1 LLTGLIALS
10 DRDEAVFTY
19 AQDILHVQ
27 RKGNP
32 HMNLADTTVAQ
43 ICSKTSELIYAG
55 QYEAAREELGSLWRG
70 IGERPLLTITPRLN
84 AEILLQC
91 GTLSSWL
98 GVTSQLDVQEKA
110 QDLLTEALRIF
121 QKLSLTTKVSEA
133 QYELGM
139 CYFRQGAYD
148 EARIV
153 LDEAMKGLEDEELQ
167 AKILIRR
174 TIIEIWVGKY
184 HEAWN
189 MLERARPAFDN
200 STHALKGRWH
210 GQMALILRKIA
221 TAEGRA
227 DYADRAIIEFT
238 AAIYHYEQAKH
249 ERYCAINLNNLAM
262 LLYKMERF
270 DEAHEH
276 LDRAQE
282 FLQRLNDIGLLAQV
296 EETRAR
302 VLLAEECYLEAI
314 QVIIGVVN
322 IFEKGGEHALL
333 TDALTIKATVQSRLR
348 EYELSL
354 DTFRRAIKIAET
366 SGALYNAARAILSMI
381 EEHGKRLSERELYR
395 LYERADRW
403 LALTQDAEDV
413 ARLRGCARIVTRKLF
428 GPELDEDFAFYETVL
443 QYEARFIE
451 QALREEKG
459 SITKAARRLGITHQR
474 LGAMLKTRHKNLLSK
489 RKPETK
495 RSIIRKSK

>member
-1 LLTGLIALS
+1 
-10 DRDEAVFTY
+10 
-19 AQDILHVQ
+19 
-27 RKGNP
+27 
-32 HMNLADTTVAQ
+32 MNLADITVAQ
-43 ICSKTSELIYAG
+43 ICSETSELIYAG
-55 QYEAAREELGSLWRG
+55 QYEAAREELGSLWTG
-70 IGERPLLTITPRLN
+70 IGERPSLTITPSLN

-98 GVTSQLDVQEKA
+98 GVTFKVDVQEKA

-121 QKLSLTTKVSEA
+121 QKLNLRTKASEA

-139 CYFRQGAYD
+139 CYFWQGAYD

-153 LDEAMKGLEDEELQ
+153 LEEAMKGLEDEELQ

-184 HEAWN
+184 HEAWD
-189 MLERARPAFDN
+189 MLEKARPTFDN
-200 STHALKGRWH
+200 SGHALKGRWH
-210 GQMALILRKIA
+210 GQMALILRKLA

-262 LLYKMERF
+262 LLYKIERF

-276 LDRAQE
+276 LDHAQA
-282 FLQRLNDIGLLAQV
+282 FLQKLNDIGLLAQV

-302 VLLAEECYLEAI
+302 VLLAEERYIEAI
-314 QVIIGVVN
+314 QVILGVVN
-322 IFEKGGEHALL
+322 VFEQGGEYALL
-333 TDALTIKATVQSRLR
+333 ADALTIKATVQARLR
-348 EYELSL
+348 EYEFSL

-366 SGALYNAARAILSMI
+366 AGALYNAARAALSMI

-395 LYERADRW
+395 LYDQADRW
-403 LALTQDAEDV
+403 LALTQDYEDI
-413 ARLRGCARIVTRKLF
+413 ARLRACARIVTRKLF
-428 GPELDEDFAFYETVL
+428 GPELDEHFTFYETIL

-451 QALREEKG
+451 QALKEEKG
-459 SITKAARRLGITHQR
+459 SITKAAHRLGITHQR
-474 LGAMLKTRHKNLLSK
+474 LSAMLKTRHKNLLSK
-489 RKPETK
+489 RKLEVK
-495 RSIIRKSK
+495 RSIITKGK